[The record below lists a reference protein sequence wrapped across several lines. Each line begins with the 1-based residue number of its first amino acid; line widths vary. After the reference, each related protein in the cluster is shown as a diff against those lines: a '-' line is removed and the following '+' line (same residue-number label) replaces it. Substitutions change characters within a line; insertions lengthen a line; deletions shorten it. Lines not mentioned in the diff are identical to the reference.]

1 MLTNLAT
8 ILAFAT
14 LVGGIVYLLALV
26 GKNDPSLPKPSN
38 VFWVVFAIVV
48 FIFLINGAL
57 GW

>member
-1 MLTNLAT
+1 VLSNLAT
-8 ILAFAT
+8 IIAFAA

-38 VFWVVFAIVV
+38 VFWAVFTIVA
-48 FIFLINGAL
+48 FLFLINGAL